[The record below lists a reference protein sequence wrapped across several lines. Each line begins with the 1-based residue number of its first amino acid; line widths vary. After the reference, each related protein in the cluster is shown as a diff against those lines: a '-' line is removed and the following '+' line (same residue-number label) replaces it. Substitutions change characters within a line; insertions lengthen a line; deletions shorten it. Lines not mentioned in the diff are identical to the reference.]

1 MTTSTKD
8 GAGVKPVIPSA
19 KPRIVYGEQLGALEE
34 AIQKAIAYRA
44 YEMFESKGRM
54 HGHDMEDWFDAE
66 RDLVRPADIEIT
78 DGPNQIALRAG
89 VPGFEADDVQIGV
102 SSQKIIIWGRAGR
115 AGRPGTTPR
124 RNKLQMLAE
133 IELPSAIDAKQA
145 RAVMNNEVL
154 DFAAPKQ
161 LPRSS

>member
-8 GAGVKPVIPSA
+8 GASIKPAMPSA

-44 YEMFESKGRM
+44 YEMFESKGRT
-54 HGHDMEDWFDAE
+54 HGHHMEDWFDAE
-66 RDLVRPADIEIT
+66 RDLIRPANIEIT
-78 DGPNQIALRAG
+78 DGPNGIALRAG
-89 VPGFEADDVQIGV
+89 VPGFQAENVQIGV
-102 SSQKIIIWGRAGR
+102 SPRKIIIWGRVSSA
-115 AGRPGTTPR
+115 GTTPR
-124 RNKLQMLAE
+124 RKMPQMLAE
-133 IELPSAIDAKQA
+133 IELPSAIDAKHA